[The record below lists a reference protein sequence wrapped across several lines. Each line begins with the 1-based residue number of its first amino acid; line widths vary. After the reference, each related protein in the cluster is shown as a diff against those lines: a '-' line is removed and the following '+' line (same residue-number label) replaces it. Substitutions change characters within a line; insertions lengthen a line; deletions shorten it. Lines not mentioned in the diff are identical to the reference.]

1 MKWYAH
7 KSRICRDI
15 SIFVGCT
22 KNLNQCNADA
32 DADAGVTVIA
42 LHILRIVEL
51 KIPHFGNVM
60 SIINQKEVLL

>member
-15 SIFVGCT
+15 SIFVGFT
-22 KNLNQCNADA
+22 KKLNQCNADGDG
-32 DADAGVTVIA
+32 DADVTVIA

-51 KIPHFGNVM
+51 IKCEDATIRC
-60 SIINQKEVLL
+60 SS